1 MVKLV
6 IALVLLGHGIGHSMG
21 PLKVFNLATVNPA
34 WHGDSW
40 LLTGLAGS
48 TITQW
53 FGVAVWVASL
63 VGFTALAF
71 VVVGWLPEAWWVP
84 LAVGSSVTSLLGIL
98 LFPVAFPTFSTIGAI
113 AVDTAVLAAVLW
125 LHWSPSDLT
134 A

>member
-1 MVKLV
+1 MLKLV

-40 LLTGLAGS
+40 LLTGLTGS
-48 TITQW
+48 TVTQW

-71 VVVGWLPEAWWVP
+71 VVVGWLPEAWWMP

-125 LHWSPSDLT
+125 LHWSPGDLT

>member
-1 MVKLV
+1 MLKLV

-71 VVVGWLPEAWWVP
+71 VVVGWLPEAWWMP

-113 AVDTAVLAAVLW
+113 AVDAAVLAAVLW
-125 LHWSPSDLT
+125 LHWSPGDLT